1 MQNVRDQK
9 LAVEEA
15 APAVQTRYVK
25 RTHQDHVMRNSNVN
39 VSQDSKEMEKDA
51 IVVSIQIRLNQSEVK
66 TPSHQ
71 LHLSNLKSGTYSR
84 VPNKRGGGVVRMIG
98 GLG

>member
-15 APAVQTRYVK
+15 APAVQTQYVK

-51 IVVSIQIRLNQSEVK
+51 IVVSI
-66 TPSHQ
+66 
-71 LHLSNLKSGTYSR
+71 
-84 VPNKRGGGVVRMIG
+84 
-98 GLG
+98 